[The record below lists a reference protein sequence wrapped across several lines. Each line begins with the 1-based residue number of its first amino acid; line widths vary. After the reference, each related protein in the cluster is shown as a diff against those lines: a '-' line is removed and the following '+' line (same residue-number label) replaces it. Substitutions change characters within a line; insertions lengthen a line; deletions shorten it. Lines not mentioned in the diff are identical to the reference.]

1 MLLWELFATF
11 FRIGLFTIGGG
22 YVMLPLMKREVIE
35 TRGWLTGEE
44 FTDILAIA
52 EMTPG
57 PIAVNTSTFVGYRLA
72 GVPGSLAGTLG
83 IVLPSLLVIL
93 TIATLLHQYRLMDLP
108 RVQGAFAALRPA
120 VLGLIAAAVWSLAR
134 AGISD
139 VRGGLIAL
147 GAFAVI
153 SLTDWHPALVLVAAA
168 LLGGLFLGSASG

>member
-35 TRGWLTGEE
+35 THGWLTGEE

-83 IVLPSLLVIL
+83 VILPSLLVIL
-93 TIATLLHQYRLMDLP
+93 TIATLLHQYRLMEWP
-108 RVQGAFAALRPA
+108 RVQGAFTALRPA
-120 VLGLIAAAVWSLAR
+120 VLGLIAAAVFSLAR

-139 VRGGLIAL
+139 VRGALIAV
-147 GAFAVI
+147 GAFAII